1 MNNERIDSAM
11 AEKILQGDDTDPDI
25 LQSLGLELLAEL
37 KKCYEELDEAKIV
50 DEAAENLSNMIDPMW
65 EKLDDWIMCFDD
77 YSMHAVN
84 AVKGWY
90 GETLD
95 EKYALDNLGNI
106 ILKKLYTW
114 TEEDGWQRKESAS
127 E

>member
-1 MNNERIDSAM
+1 M

-50 DEAAENLSNMIDPMW
+50 DEAADDMGYMIDQMW
-65 EKLDDWIMCFDD
+65 EKLDGWIMCFDD
-77 YSMHAVN
+77 YSMHEVN
-84 AVKGWY
+84 AVEERY
-90 GETLD
+90 GQTLD
-95 EKYALDNLGNI
+95 EKYSLDNNGNI
-106 ILKKLYTW
+106 ILKELYFY